1 MIEIFDNCASKTFY
15 IIRSIYTLDVIGIIR
30 RSNESLIGL
39 NKKNRVN
46 GEMYKKLIADVRQQ
60 SQFNII

>member
-30 RSNESLIGL
+30 FVAISYRI
-39 NKKNRVN
+39 KKK
-46 GEMYKKLIADVRQQ
+46 EP
-60 SQFNII
+60 SQWGNV